1 MSDKDF
7 ISAQSLLEDSW
18 RLAVSI
24 LKDGF
29 HPNFIVGVWRGGT
42 PVGIAVQEMLDFYG
56 VHTDHISIRTSSY
69 SGKSRLE
76 APVRVHGL
84 DYLIN
89 NINADDSL
97 LIVDDVYDTGL
108 SVQGVVNT
116 LTAKA
121 RRNTPSDIRI
131 ATPYFKPAKNR
142 TSMTPHYYIHETD
155 SWLVFPHEI
164 DGLTRT
170 EVIEHKPGL
179 LPFVEDMDAFYES
192 KKKI

>member
-1 MSDKDF
+1 MSDKHF

-69 SGKSRLE
+69 SGKNRLE

-170 EVIEHKPGL
+170 EVVEHKPGL